1 MSQRKPT
8 YLSATDA
15 QEGQDEISAL
25 IRECIAK
32 NRQAQKKLYDRFA
45 PTAYGII
52 RRYTTHREMSDE
64 ILNDAFFKIFTKLDQ
79 YEFKGSFE
87 GWMYR
92 IVVHTTTDHLRKYI
106 KEKERTD
113 TREIEDN
120 VHMNSD
126 AIQGIAYKEL
136 LALIHELPDTPRTVF
151 NLFVFEQYTHKE
163 IAQLLDL
170 TEGNSRWHLN
180 SARKQLIEKITLLNQ
195 NRRSNES

>member
-1 MSQRKPT
+1 MSTRKPT
-8 YLSATDA
+8 YLSANDA

-52 RRYTTHREMSDE
+52 RRYTSHKEMADE
-64 ILNDAFFKIFTKLDQ
+64 ILNDAFYKIFTKLDQ
-79 YEFKGSFE
+79 YGFKGSFE

-92 IVVHTTTDHLRKYI
+92 VIVHTTTDHLRKYI
-106 KEKERTD
+106 REKERTD
-113 TREIEDN
+113 TREIEDT
-120 VHMNSD
+120 VMMNSN
-126 AIQGIAYKEL
+126 AIQGLAYKEL
-136 LALIHELPDTPRTVF
+136 LALVHQLPDTPRTVF

-163 IAQLLDL
+163 IGELLDI

-180 SARKQLIEKITLLNQ
+180 SARKQLIDKIDSLTN
-195 NRRSNES
+195 NRRNN